1 MATKKFAQMSTKK
14 LNALLET
21 ASEED
26 AVAIKAILE
35 SRNAR
40 QAEAGAGEGTEL
52 SEEEKQAIAAAE
64 SQTITGGEVG
74 NVEDILGKKKGGRKA
89 SPKMSEEELLEAEKL
104 AKENV
109 GHRCSVLL
117 PGTAIRVNGTI
128 LTTLKDK
135 RAMQVYYQ
143 VETDAIDDMES
154 RKIYKKYGS
163 EDITVLDEVV
173 ELKKKTTSKVRVAK
187 AKMEAG
193 EWEAEAEAV
202 REVAG
207 ANVGKTVQLDENTTG
222 RIVSLLNDK
231 RSNGMYYRIEFED
244 ELGIKKTRHKVINY
258 TKAEDGTITLAEL
271 EGMAAELDEKGQE
284 MNQAFLERKAREPR
298 KMLTPEEKVLAA
310 EEALKKAEASL
321 QKAQETLEARKTAL
335 ATAKAELAAKH
346 DAQAE
351 LAGEGAGDEDLAAK
365 HDAQAEAAGEGA
377 GDEDLA

>member
-26 AVAIKAILE
+26 AIAIKAILE
-35 SRNAR
+35 TREAQQAGTQTGA
-40 QAEAGAGEGTEL
+40 QAETDL
-52 SEEEKQAIAAAE
+52 SEEEKQAISAAE
-64 SQTITGGEVG
+64 KAATP
-74 NVEDILGKKKGGRKA
+74 EDNKPAEEKKSGRKA
-89 SPKMSEEELLEAEKL
+89 SPKMSEEELLEAEKQ

-109 GHRCSVLL
+109 GHRCTVIL
-117 PGTAIRVNGTI
+117 PGTAISVNGTI

-143 VETDAIDDMES
+143 VETDAVDDMES
-154 RKIYKKYGS
+154 RKVYKKFGS
-163 EDITVLDEVV
+163 QEITISDEVV
-173 ELKKKTTSKVRVAK
+173 ELKKKENSKVRVAK
-187 AKMEAG
+187 KKMEAG

-207 ANVGKTVQLDENTTG
+207 ANIGKTIQLDENTTG
-222 RIVSLLNDK
+222 RIMSLLNDK

-244 ELGIKKTRHKVINY
+244 ELGIKKACHKVINY

-284 MNQAFLERKAREPR
+284 INQAFLERKAREPR
-298 KMLTPEEKVLAA
+298 KVLTPEEKVLAA

-346 DAQAE
+346 DAQA
-351 LAGEGAGDEDLAAK
+351 K
-365 HDAQAEAAGEGA
+365 AAGEGA
-377 GDEDLA
+377 EEEEEDLA

>member
-40 QAEAGAGEGTEL
+40 QAGTQAGAGEGTEL
-52 SEEEKQAIAAAE
+52 SEEEKKAIEAAEKAAAPE
-64 SQTITGGEVG
+64 ETETTGE
-74 NVEDILGKKKGGRKA
+74 EKKKGGRKA

-109 GHRCSVLL
+109 GHRCTVLL
-117 PGTAIRVNGTI
+117 PGTAIRVDGTI

-187 AKMEAG
+187 QKMEAG

-207 ANVGKTVQLDENTTG
+207 ANVGKTIQLDEEKVG

-244 ELGIKKTRHKVINY
+244 ELGIKKTCHKVINY
-258 TKAEDGTITLAEL
+258 TKAEDGSIVLAEL
-271 EGMAAELDEKGQE
+271 EGLAAELDEKGQE

-321 QKAQETLEARKTAL
+321 VKAQETLESRKTAL

-346 DAQAE
+346 DAQAK
-351 LAGEGAGDEDLAAK
+351 LAGEGAGDEDLA
-365 HDAQAEAAGEGA
+365 
-377 GDEDLA
+377 

>member
-40 QAEAGAGEGTEL
+40 QAKADAGKGTEL
-52 SEEEKQAIAAAE
+52 SEEEKKAIEAAEKAAAPKE
-64 SQTITGGEVG
+64 TKTTGE
-74 NVEDILGKKKGGRKA
+74 EKKKGGRKA

-143 VETDAIDDMES
+143 IETDAIDDMES

-187 AKMEAG
+187 QKMEAG

-284 MNQAFLERKAREPR
+284 INQAFLERKAREPR

-335 ATAKAELAAKH
+335 ATAKAELATK
-346 DAQAE
+346 
-351 LAGEGAGDEDLAAK
+351 L
-365 HDAQAEAAGEGA
+365 DAQAEAAGEGA

>member
-1 MATKKFAQMSTKK
+1 MATTKKFAQMSTKK

-21 ASEED
+21 ASEEE

-35 SRNAR
+35 SRNAQ
-40 QAEAGAGEGTEL
+40 QAETQASETTEL
-52 SEEEKQAIAAAE
+52 SEEEKQAIEAAEKAAAPE
-64 SQTITGGEVG
+64 NDKSG
-74 NVEDILGKKKGGRKA
+74 NEEKKKGGRKA
-89 SPKMSEEELLEAEKL
+89 SPKLSEDELLKAEKQ

-109 GHRCSVLL
+109 GHRCTVLL
-117 PGTAIRVNGTI
+117 PGTAIRVDGTI

-154 RKIYKKYGS
+154 RKIYKKFGS
-163 EDITVLDEVV
+163 EDITILDEVV
-173 ELKKKTTSKVRVAK
+173 ELKKKENSKARIAK
-187 AKMEAG
+187 QKMEAG

-202 REVAG
+202 REAAG
-207 ANVGKTVQLDENTTG
+207 ANIGKAVQLDENTTG

-244 ELGIKKTRHKVINY
+244 ELGIKKTCHKVINY

-284 MNQAFLERKAREPR
+284 INQAFLERKAREPR

-321 QKAQETLEARKTAL
+321 QKAQETLESRKTAL
-335 ATAKAELAAKH
+335 ATAKAEL
-346 DAQAE
+346 D
-351 LAGEGAGDEDLAAK
+351 AK

-377 GDEDLA
+377 GDEELA

>member
-1 MATKKFAQMSTKK
+1 MATTKKFAQMSTKK

-26 AVAIKAILE
+26 AQAIRAILE
-35 SRNAR
+35 SRNNQ
-40 QAEAGAGEGTEL
+40 QADNGASDSAEL
-52 SEEEKQAIAAAE
+52 SEEEKQAIEAAEKAAAPE
-64 SQTITGGEVG
+64 DGGEKP
-74 NVEDILGKKKGGRKA
+74 EKEKKAGGRKP
-89 SPKMSEEELLEAEKL
+89 SVKLSEEELEAKL
-104 AKENV
+104 AEAKENV
-109 GHRCSVLL
+109 GHRCSVVL
-117 PGTAIRVNGTI
+117 PGTAIRVDGTI

-143 VETDAIDDMES
+143 IETDAIDEMES
-154 RKIYKKYGS
+154 RKIYKKVGS
-163 EDITVLDEVV
+163 EDITISDEVV
-173 ELKKKTTSKVRVAK
+173 ELKKKTESKARK
-187 AKMEAG
+187 IKEKIDAG
-193 EWEAEAEAV
+193 EWDAEAEAI
-202 REVAG
+202 REAAS
-207 ANVGKTVQLDENTTG
+207 ANVGKIVDLGEGRVG

-244 ELGIKKTRHKVINY
+244 ELGIKKTCHKVINY

-284 MNQAFLERKAREPR
+284 MNQAFQERKAREPR
-298 KMLTPEEKVLAA
+298 KMLTPEEKVLAC

-351 LAGEGAGDEDLAAK
+351 
-365 HDAQAEAAGEGA
+365 AAGEGA
-377 GDEDLA
+377 GEEPLA

>member
-1 MATKKFAQMSTKK
+1 METKKFAQMSTKK

-35 SRNAR
+35 SRNAQ
-40 QAEAGAGEGTEL
+40 QAEAGTGEGTEL
-52 SEEEKQAIAAAE
+52 SEEEKQAITAAE
-64 SQTITGGEVG
+64 KASAPEGGEPAG
-74 NVEDILGKKKGGRKA
+74 EEKKKGGRKA
-89 SPKMSEEELLEAEKL
+89 SPKLSEEELLETEKL

-109 GHRCSVLL
+109 GHRCTVLL
-117 PGTAIRVNGTI
+117 PGTAIRVDGTI

-143 VETDAIDDMES
+143 VETDAVDDMES
-154 RKIYKKYGS
+154 RKIYKKFGS

-173 ELKKKTTSKVRVAK
+173 ELKKKTESKVRVAK
-187 AKMEAG
+187 QKMEAG

-202 REVAG
+202 HEVAG

-244 ELGIKKTRHKVINY
+244 ELGIKKTCHKVINY

-351 LAGEGAGDEDLAAK
+351 LAGEGAGDEDLA
-365 HDAQAEAAGEGA
+365 
-377 GDEDLA
+377 

>member
-35 SRNAR
+35 SRNAQ
-40 QAEAGAGEGTEL
+40 QAADAGEGTEL
-52 SEEEKQAIAAAE
+52 SDEEKKAISAAE
-64 SQTITGGEVG
+64 KVADPESGETS
-74 NVEDILGKKKGGRKA
+74 EEKKKGGRKA
-89 SPKMSEEELLEAEKL
+89 SPKLSEDELAEAEKQ

-109 GHRCSVLL
+109 GHRCTVLL
-117 PGTAIRVNGTI
+117 PGTAIRVDGTI

-143 VETDAIDDMES
+143 VETDAVDDMES
-154 RKIYKKYGS
+154 RKIYKKFGS
-163 EDITVLDEVV
+163 EDITILDEVV
-173 ELKKKTTSKVRVAK
+173 ELKKKTESKVRVAK
-187 AKMEAG
+187 QKMEAG

-207 ANVGKTVQLDENTTG
+207 ANVGKTVQLDENTIG

-244 ELGIKKTRHKVINY
+244 ELGIKKTCHKVINY
-258 TKAEDGTITLAEL
+258 SKAEDGTITLAEL

-284 MNQAFLERKAREPR
+284 MNQAFQERKSREPR
-298 KMLTPEEKVLAA
+298 KTMTPEEKVLAA

-321 QKAQETLEARKTAL
+321 LKAQETLEARKTAL

-351 LAGEGAGDEDLAAK
+351 AAGAGAGDEDLA
-365 HDAQAEAAGEGA
+365 
-377 GDEDLA
+377 

>member
-35 SRNAR
+35 SRNAQ
-40 QAEAGAGEGTEL
+40 QAKAGAGEGTEL
-52 SEEEKQAIAAAE
+52 SEEEKKAIEAAEKAAAPE
-64 SQTITGGEVG
+64 EAETTGE
-74 NVEDILGKKKGGRKA
+74 EKKKGGRKA

-109 GHRCSVLL
+109 GHRCTVLL
-117 PGTAIRVNGTI
+117 PGTAIRVDGTI

-154 RKIYKKYGS
+154 RKIYKKFGS

-187 AKMEAG
+187 TKMEAG

-207 ANVGKTVQLDENTTG
+207 ANVGKTVQLDEEKVG

-244 ELGIKKTRHKVINY
+244 ELGIKKTCHKVINY

-321 QKAQETLEARKTAL
+321 VKAQETLEARKTAL

-351 LAGEGAGDEDLAAK
+351 AAGAEAEEEDLA
-365 HDAQAEAAGEGA
+365 
-377 GDEDLA
+377 

>member
-1 MATKKFAQMSTKK
+1 MATTKKFAQMSTKK

-35 SRNAR
+35 SRNAQ
-40 QAEAGAGEGTEL
+40 QAGAGAGEGTEL
-52 SEEEKQAIAAAE
+52 SEEEQRAIAAAE
-64 SQTITGGEVG
+64 SQTITGNQVG
-74 NVEDILGKKKGGRKA
+74 NVEDVLGKKKGGRKA
-89 SPKMSEEELLEAEKL
+89 SPKLSEEELLETEKL

-109 GHRCSVLL
+109 GHRCTVLL
-117 PGTAIRVNGTI
+117 PGTAIRVDGTI

-143 VETDAIDDMES
+143 VETDAVDDMES
-154 RKIYKKYGS
+154 RKIYKKFGS

-173 ELKKKTTSKVRVAK
+173 ELKKKTESKVRVAK
-187 AKMEAG
+187 QKMEAG

-244 ELGIKKTRHKVINY
+244 ELGIKKTCHKVINY
-258 TKAEDGTITLAEL
+258 TKAEDGTITLAEF

-351 LAGEGAGDEDLAAK
+351 LAGEGTGNEDLA
-365 HDAQAEAAGEGA
+365 
-377 GDEDLA
+377 

>member
-35 SRNAR
+35 SRNAQ
-40 QAEAGAGEGTEL
+40 QAGTQASEGAEL
-52 SEEEKQAIAAAE
+52 SDEEKQAIEAAEKAAAPEKTE
-64 SQTITGGEVG
+64 STDE
-74 NVEDILGKKKGGRKA
+74 EKKKGGRKA
-89 SPKMSEEELLEAEKL
+89 SPKMSEEELLKAEKL

-117 PGTAIRVNGTI
+117 PGTAIRVDGTI

-143 VETDAIDDMES
+143 IETDAIDDMES

-163 EDITVLDEVV
+163 EEITVLDEVV
-173 ELKKKTTSKVRVAK
+173 ELKKKPTSKARVAK
-187 AKMEAG
+187 AKMDAG
-193 EWEAEAEAV
+193 EWEAEAEAIK
-202 REVAG
+202 EVAG

-231 RSNGMYYRIEFED
+231 RSGGMYYRIEFED
-244 ELGIKKTRHKVINY
+244 ELGVKKVCHKVINY
-258 TKAEDGTITLAEL
+258 TKAEDGSIVLAEL
-271 EGMAAELDEKGQE
+271 EGLAAELDEKGQE
-284 MNQAFLERKAREPR
+284 MNQAFQERKAREPR

-310 EEALKKAEASL
+310 EEAVKKAEASL
-321 QKAQETLEARKTAL
+321 QKAQETLESRKTAL
-335 ATAKAELAAKH
+335 ATAKAE
-346 DAQAE
+346 
-351 LAGEGAGDEDLAAK
+351 LAAK

>member
-1 MATKKFAQMSTKK
+1 MATTKKFAQMSTKK

-35 SRNAR
+35 SRNAQ
-40 QAEAGAGEGTEL
+40 QAGTQAGEGTEL

-64 SQTITGGEVG
+64 KATAPESGEPAD
-74 NVEDILGKKKGGRKA
+74 EEKKKGGRKA
-89 SPKMSEEELLEAEKL
+89 SPKLSEEELLETEKL

-117 PGTAIRVNGTI
+117 PGTAIRVDGTI

-143 VETDAIDDMES
+143 VETDAVDDMES
-154 RKIYKKYGS
+154 RKIYKKFGS

-173 ELKKKTTSKVRVAK
+173 ELKKKTESKVRVAK
-187 AKMEAG
+187 QKMEAG

-207 ANVGKTVQLDENTTG
+207 ANVGKTVQLDENITG

-231 RSNGMYYRIEFED
+231 RSHGMYYRIEFED
-244 ELGIKKTRHKVINY
+244 ELGIKKTCHKVINY

-351 LAGEGAGDEDLAAK
+351 LAGEGADDEDLA
-365 HDAQAEAAGEGA
+365 
-377 GDEDLA
+377 

>member
-35 SRNAR
+35 SRNAQ
-40 QAEAGAGEGTEL
+40 QAEAGTGEGTEL
-52 SEEEKQAIAAAE
+52 SEEEKQAIEAAE
-64 SQTITGGEVG
+64 KASAPEGGEPA
-74 NVEDILGKKKGGRKA
+74 NEEKKKGGRKA
-89 SPKMSEEELLEAEKL
+89 SPKLSEEELLETEKL

-109 GHRCSVLL
+109 GHRCTVLL

-143 VETDAIDDMES
+143 VETDAVDDMES
-154 RKIYKKYGS
+154 RKIYKKFGS

-173 ELKKKTTSKVRVAK
+173 ELKKKTESKVRVAK
-187 AKMEAG
+187 QKMEAG

-244 ELGIKKTRHKVINY
+244 ELGIKKTCHKVINY

-351 LAGEGAGDEDLAAK
+351 LAGEGAGDEDLA
-365 HDAQAEAAGEGA
+365 
-377 GDEDLA
+377 

>member
-1 MATKKFAQMSTKK
+1 MAIKKFAQMSTKK

-35 SRNAR
+35 SRNVQ
-40 QAEAGAGEGTEL
+40 QAKAGAGEGTEL
-52 SEEEKQAIAAAE
+52 SEEEKKAIEAAEKAAAPKE
-64 SQTITGGEVG
+64 TETTGE
-74 NVEDILGKKKGGRKA
+74 EKKKGGRKA

-187 AKMEAG
+187 QKMEAG
-193 EWEAEAEAV
+193 EWEAEAEAI

-335 ATAKAELAAKH
+335 ATAKAELAAK
-346 DAQAE
+346 
-351 LAGEGAGDEDLAAK
+351 L
-365 HDAQAEAAGEGA
+365 DAQAEAAGEGA

>member
-1 MATKKFAQMSTKK
+1 MAIKKFAQMSTKK

-35 SRNAR
+35 SRNAQ
-40 QAEAGAGEGTEL
+40 QAEAGADEGTEL
-52 SEEEKQAIAAAE
+52 SEEEKQAIEAVEKASAPK
-64 SQTITGGEVG
+64 GGEPAG
-74 NVEDILGKKKGGRKA
+74 EKKKKGGRKA
-89 SPKMSEEELLEAEKL
+89 SPKLSEDELLEAEKQ

-109 GHRCSVLL
+109 GHRCTVLL
-117 PGTAIRVNGTI
+117 PGTAIRVDGTI

-143 VETDAIDDMES
+143 VETDAVDDMES
-154 RKIYKKYGS
+154 RKIYKKFGS

-173 ELKKKTTSKVRVAK
+173 ELKKKTNSKARVAK
-187 AKMEAG
+187 QKMEAG

-207 ANVGKTVQLDENTTG
+207 ANVGKTVQLDENTAG

-244 ELGIKKTRHKVINY
+244 ELGIKKTCHKVINY

-346 DAQAE
+346 DAQAK
-351 LAGEGAGDEDLAAK
+351 LAGEGAGDEELA
-365 HDAQAEAAGEGA
+365 
-377 GDEDLA
+377 

>member
-1 MATKKFAQMSTKK
+1 MGTKKFAQMSTKK

-35 SRNAR
+35 SRNAQ
-40 QAEAGAGEGTEL
+40 QAEAGAGEGTKL

-64 SQTITGGEVG
+64 KASAPEGGEPAG
-74 NVEDILGKKKGGRKA
+74 GEPAGEEKKKGGRKA
-89 SPKMSEEELLEAEKL
+89 SPKLSEEELLETEKL

-109 GHRCSVLL
+109 GHRCTVLL
-117 PGTAIRVNGTI
+117 SGTAIRVDGTI

-135 RAMQVYYQ
+135 RAMHVYYQ
-143 VETDAIDDMES
+143 VETDAVDDMES
-154 RKIYKKYGS
+154 RKIYKKFGS

-173 ELKKKTTSKVRVAK
+173 ELKKKTESKVRVAK
-187 AKMEAG
+187 QKMEAG
-193 EWEAEAEAV
+193 EWEAEADAV
-202 REVAG
+202 CEVAG

-231 RSNGMYYRIEFED
+231 RSNGMYYRIGFED
-244 ELGIKKTRHKVINY
+244 ELGIKKTCHKVINY

-284 MNQAFLERKAREPR
+284 MNQAFLERKASEPR

-310 EEALKKAEASL
+310 EEALKKAEDSL
-321 QKAQETLEARKTAL
+321 QKAQETLETRKTAL

-351 LAGEGAGDEDLAAK
+351 LAGEGDEDLA
-365 HDAQAEAAGEGA
+365 
-377 GDEDLA
+377 

>member
-35 SRNAR
+35 SRNAQQTGT
-40 QAEAGAGEGTEL
+40 QASEGAEL
-52 SEEEKQAIAAAE
+52 SDEEKQAIAAAE
-64 SQTITGGEVG
+64 KAAAPEKTESTDKE
-74 NVEDILGKKKGGRKA
+74 KKKGGRKA

-117 PGTAIRVNGTI
+117 PGTAIRVDGTI

-143 VETDAIDDMES
+143 IETDAIDDMES

-163 EDITVLDEVV
+163 EEITVLDEVV
-173 ELKKKTTSKVRVAK
+173 ELKKKPASKARVAK
-187 AKMEAG
+187 AKMDAG
-193 EWEAEAEAV
+193 EWEAEAEAIK
-202 REVAG
+202 EVAG

-231 RSNGMYYRIEFED
+231 RSGGMYYRIEFED
-244 ELGIKKTRHKVINY
+244 ELGVKKVCHKVINY
-258 TKAEDGTITLAEL
+258 TKAEDGSIVLAEL
-271 EGMAAELDEKGQE
+271 EGLAAELDEKGQE
-284 MNQAFLERKAREPR
+284 MNQAFQERKAREPR

-310 EEALKKAEASL
+310 EEAVKKAEASL
-321 QKAQETLEARKTAL
+321 QKAQETLESRKTAL
-335 ATAKAELAAKH
+335 ATAKAE
-346 DAQAE
+346 
-351 LAGEGAGDEDLAAK
+351 LAAK

>member
-35 SRNAR
+35 SRNAQ
-40 QAEAGAGEGTEL
+40 QAGTQASEGAEL
-52 SEEEKQAIAAAE
+52 SEEEKQAIEAAEKAAAPEKTE
-64 SQTITGGEVG
+64 STDE
-74 NVEDILGKKKGGRKA
+74 EKKKGGRKA

-117 PGTAIRVNGTI
+117 PGTAIRVDGTI

-143 VETDAIDDMES
+143 IETDAIDDMES

-163 EDITVLDEVV
+163 EEITVLDEVV
-173 ELKKKTTSKVRVAK
+173 ELKKKPASKARVAK
-187 AKMEAG
+187 AKMDAG
-193 EWEAEAEAV
+193 EWEAEAEAIK
-202 REVAG
+202 EVAG

-231 RSNGMYYRIEFED
+231 RSGGMYYRIEFED
-244 ELGIKKTRHKVINY
+244 ELGVKKVCHKVINY
-258 TKAEDGTITLAEL
+258 TKTEDGTITLAEL
-271 EGMAAELDEKGQE
+271 EGLAEELDEKGQE
-284 MNQAFLERKAREPR
+284 MNQAFQERKAREPR

-310 EEALKKAEASL
+310 EEAVKKAEASL
-321 QKAQETLEARKTAL
+321 VKAQETLESRKTAL

-351 LAGEGAGDEDLAAK
+351 LAGAEAGDEELA
-365 HDAQAEAAGEGA
+365 
-377 GDEDLA
+377 

>member
-35 SRNAR
+35 SRNAQ

-52 SEEEKQAIAAAE
+52 SEEEKQAIEAAE
-64 SQTITGGEVG
+64 KASAPEGGEPAG
-74 NVEDILGKKKGGRKA
+74 EKKKGGRKA

-117 PGTAIRVNGTI
+117 PGTVIRVNGTI

-154 RKIYKKYGS
+154 RKIYKKFGS

-351 LAGEGAGDEDLAAK
+351 
-365 HDAQAEAAGEGA
+365 AAGEGA